1 MRLLDGVDQRRDEFE
16 SIERTSVDF
25 YATTRNLY
33 RQNRNAKIRGDE
45 GSGAFVSLPD
55 L

>member
-1 MRLLDGVDQRRDEFE
+1 VN
-16 SIERTSVDF
+16 F

-33 RQNRNAKIRGDE
+33 RQNRNAKIRSGE
-45 GSGAFVSLPD
+45 GNGAFVSLPD